1 MENILEDLW
10 NAYLEEKAPLFSA
23 EEIRLLAMAE
33 KKEEALRNKL
43 SKEQTALLDEYTS
56 CKEELDSIYAFNS
69 FKIGVQFATKYLL
82 EALKA
87 DER

>member
-10 NAYLEEKAPLFSA
+10 NAYLEEKDPISSE
-23 EEIRLLAMAE
+23 EEIRLLVITEKAE
-33 KKEEALRNKL
+33 QALRNAL
-43 SKEQTALLDEYTS
+43 NKEQTALLDEYMS
-56 CKEELDSIYAFNS
+56 CREELDSIHAFNS
-69 FKIGVQFATKYLL
+69 FKVGVQFATKYLL

>member
-10 NAYLEEKAPLFSA
+10 NAYLEEKDRISSE
-23 EEIRLLAMAE
+23 EEIRLLVTTEKAE
-33 KKEEALRNKL
+33 QALRNAL
-43 SKEQTALLDEYTS
+43 NKEQTALLDEYMS
-56 CKEELDSIYAFNS
+56 CREELDSIYAFNS
-69 FKIGVQFATKYLL
+69 FKVGVQFATKYLL